1 MLGQNDSSSKTE
13 NIKMKSENKYIGDEA
28 FQKMLEHYKCP
39 TPLDIVRLR
48 FAGAVCSP
56 NLELRPSDVISSFW
70 PQGQAPRLETKDEAD
85 LFFKFFMG
93 LWDEVF
99 ENVKLNRIRLPKQ
112 NPADLKFWCEARF
125 NEIEWGYVEGFWG
138 GKQDLKI
145 PAYLAEVID
154 SLSDLAGVYKSLEK
168 KLDNSENS
176 DEIIQTL
183 EHTDKM
189 VEKSMAFIIENSVL
203 PRIESL
209 TRVVH

>member
-1 MLGQNDSSSKTE
+1 
-13 NIKMKSENKYIGDEA
+13 MKSENKYIGDEA

-138 GKQDLKI
+138 GKEDLKL
-145 PAYLAEVID
+145 PSYLAQLID
-154 SLSDLAGVYKSLEK
+154 SLTEMSGVYNTLAK
-168 KLDNSENS
+168 KLDKAENIT
-176 DEIIQTL
+176 EISKHL
-183 EHTDKM
+183 AYTDTM
-189 VEKSMAFIIENSVL
+189 VEKTIAFIIENSVL

-209 TRVVH
+209 QRLVH